1 MSLPSPSHNPPLPT
15 PPTIRVLIVDDHPIF
30 RQGLRHILD
39 SEPDLEV
46 VGEAAS
52 VPAAL
57 DQLAKL
63 HPHVAVIDLHL
74 EGHSGLELVA
84 ACRRLQPP
92 VAPLVLTMH
101 REESTF
107 RGALDRGAAGYVL
120 KENAS
125 SDVLLGIRAV
135 AAGGLYLS
143 PSIASFLAGWRASS
157 TANSPSRLDLL
168 TPTER
173 RILRLVAANRTTK
186 EIAHEL
192 CISPRTIDTH
202 RAHISEKLGLRGAQA
217 LLRFALENR
226 AEV

>member
-1 MSLPSPSHNPPLPT
+1 M
-15 PPTIRVLIVDDHPIF
+15 IRVLLIDDHPIV
-30 RQGLRHILD
+30 RQGLRHLID
-39 SEPDLEV
+39 AEPDLNV
-46 VGEAAS
+46 VGEAGDTA
-52 VPAAL
+52 VGATLLGELRPN
-57 DQLAKL
+57 
-63 HPHVAVIDLHL
+63 VAIIDLNL
-74 EGHSGLELVA
+74 PNPGSIDLVRF
-84 ACRRLQPP
+84 CRQLQPA
-92 VAPLVLTMH
+92 VAPLILTMH

-107 RGALDRGAAGYVL
+107 RDALERGAAGYVL

-135 AAGGLYLS
+135 AAGGMYLS
-143 PSIASFLAGWRASS
+143 PSIAGFLSRWRDSRDAH
-157 TANSPSRLDLL
+157 ANPSRIDPL

-173 RILRLVAANRTTK
+173 RVLRLIAANRTTK

-226 AEV
+226 ADL

>member
-1 MSLPSPSHNPPLPT
+1 MT
-15 PPTIRVLIVDDHPIF
+15 RVLIIDDHPIV
-30 RQGLRHILD
+30 RQGLRHLIDAEHGLR
-39 SEPDLEV
+39 V
-46 VGEAAS
+46 VGEAGDATAG
-52 VPAAL
+52 AAL
-57 DQLAKL
+57 LTQLL
-63 HPHVAVIDLHL
+63 PQVAIIDLNL
-74 EGHSGLELVA
+74 PNPSGVDLVRH
-84 ACRRLQPP
+84 CRQLTPP

-107 RGALDRGAAGYVL
+107 RAALERGAAGYVL

-135 AAGGLYLS
+135 AAGGMYFS
-143 PSIASFLAGWRASS
+143 PSIAGFLGRWRDAAPPPGSAGH
-157 TANSPSRLDLL
+157 LDPL

-173 RILRLVAANRTTK
+173 RVLRLIAANRTTK

-202 RAHISEKLGLRGAQA
+202 RAHISEKLKLRGAQA

-226 AEV
+226 AEL

>member
-1 MSLPSPSHNPPLPT
+1 M
-15 PPTIRVLIVDDHPIF
+15 IRVLLIDDHPIV
-30 RQGLRHILD
+30 RQGLRHLID
-39 SEPDLEV
+39 AEPDLKV
-46 VGEAAS
+46 VGEAGDTA
-52 VPAAL
+52 VGATLLGELRPN
-57 DQLAKL
+57 
-63 HPHVAVIDLHL
+63 VAIIDLNL
-74 EGHSGLELVA
+74 PNPGSIDLVRF
-84 ACRRLQPP
+84 CRQLQPA
-92 VAPLVLTMH
+92 VAPLILTMH

-107 RGALDRGAAGYVL
+107 RDALERGAAGYML

-135 AAGGLYLS
+135 AAGGMYLS
-143 PSIASFLAGWRASS
+143 PSIAGFLSRWRDSRDAH
-157 TANSPSRLDLL
+157 ANPSRIDPL

-173 RILRLVAANRTTK
+173 RVLRLIAANRTTK

-226 AEV
+226 ADL

>member
-1 MSLPSPSHNPPLPT
+1 M
-15 PPTIRVLIVDDHPIF
+15 IRVLLIDDHPIV
-30 RQGLRHILD
+30 RQGLRHLID
-39 SEPDLEV
+39 AEPDLNV
-46 VGEAAS
+46 VGEAGDTA
-52 VPAAL
+52 VGATLLGELRPN
-57 DQLAKL
+57 
-63 HPHVAVIDLHL
+63 VAIIDLNLPNPGSIDLVRLCRQL
-74 EGHSGLELVA
+74 EPA
-84 ACRRLQPP
+84 
-92 VAPLVLTMH
+92 VAPLILTMH

-107 RGALDRGAAGYVL
+107 RDALERGAAGYVL

-135 AAGGLYLS
+135 AVGGMYLS
-143 PSIASFLAGWRASS
+143 PSIAGFLSRWRDSRDS
-157 TANSPSRLDLL
+157 QSNPSRIDPL

-173 RILRLVAANRTTK
+173 RVLRLIAANRTTK

-226 AEV
+226 ADL

>member
-1 MSLPSPSHNPPLPT
+1 M
-15 PPTIRVLIVDDHPIF
+15 IRVLLIDDHPIV
-30 RQGLRHILD
+30 RQGLRHLID
-39 SEPDLEV
+39 AEPDINV
-46 VGEAAS
+46 VGEAGDTAS
-52 VPAAL
+52 GATLLSELRPN
-57 DQLAKL
+57 
-63 HPHVAVIDLHL
+63 VAIIDLNL
-74 EGHSGLELVA
+74 PNPGSIDLVRL
-84 ACRRLQPP
+84 CRQFQPA
-92 VAPLVLTMH
+92 VAPLILTMH

-107 RGALDRGAAGYVL
+107 RDALERGAAGYML

-135 AAGGLYLS
+135 AAGGMYLS
-143 PSIASFLAGWRASS
+143 PSIAGFLSRWRDSLDS
-157 TANSPSRLDLL
+157 HPHPSRVDPL

-173 RILRLVAANRTTK
+173 RVLRLIAANRTTK

-226 AEV
+226 ADL